1 MYEKSM
7 IVPRSK
13 LNISYFKIVGFRLIF
28 KLFYQ
33 AAIFQSISRFDEFDR
48 LKDTH
53 KDESSHKVKK
63 NVSNFLAGKKF
74 PLLLEKAKKGFHDL
88 VIKCNFS
95 EKAKLSPFLAFF
107 CRKRR
112 KKRIWRP

>member
-1 MYEKSM
+1 M
-7 IVPRSK
+7 
-13 LNISYFKIVGFRLIF
+13 
-28 KLFYQ
+28 
-33 AAIFQSISRFDEFDR
+33 
-48 LKDTH
+48 
-53 KDESSHKVKK
+53 
-63 NVSNFLAGKKF
+63 SNFLAGKKF

-112 KKRIWRP
+112 KSEFGDHENVLLVSLYLQLARGLG